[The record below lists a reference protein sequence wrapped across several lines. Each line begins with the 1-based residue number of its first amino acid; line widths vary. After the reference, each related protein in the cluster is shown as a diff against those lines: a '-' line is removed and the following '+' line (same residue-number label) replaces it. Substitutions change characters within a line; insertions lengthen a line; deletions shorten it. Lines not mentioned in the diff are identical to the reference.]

1 MLEYYWNDEGVLE
14 LETNEDNQVYNAED
28 GETWDLGIDGIYVY
42 VDERDD
48 ERVKQILRDECVGK
62 KEGERVMRAKVI
74 VK

>member
-1 MLEYYWNDEGVLE
+1 MLEYYWNDAGVLE

-42 VDERDD
+42 INERNDERA
-48 ERVKQILRDECVGK
+48 KQILCDECVGR
-62 KEGERVMRAKVI
+62 KESERVMRAKVI

>member
-14 LETNEDNQVYNAED
+14 LETNEDNQVYKAED

-42 VDERDD
+42 VDERND
-48 ERVKQILRDECVGK
+48 ERAKQILCDECVGK
-62 KEGERVMRAKVI
+62 KEGKRVMQAKVI

>member
-1 MLEYYWNDEGVLE
+1 MLESYWNDDGVLE

-42 VDERDD
+42 INERNDERA
-48 ERVKQILRDECVGK
+48 KQILCDECVGR